1 MAAPDTTT
9 TGAAGQTV
17 CTMNKPYKIGVHSDN
32 YEYHD
37 AAATAPEG
45 TLDNNRGFSI
55 SKCFITS
62 VKYQFYK
69 FSW

>member
-1 MAAPDTTT
+1 
-9 TGAAGQTV
+9 
-17 CTMNKPYKIGVHSDN
+17 MNKPYKIGVHSDN

-55 SKCFITS
+55 SK
-62 VKYQFYK
+62 
-69 FSW
+69 FSLLKADSTIYLGRLLSEDILFNKA